1 MKLRLEQMSDG
12 EEEVLVRYRQ
22 MTPKI
27 QAICDLVEE
36 GRPKILVS
44 HQRENSYLFLD
55 DILYFESVDGKTF
68 AYTQAAVHEVGRTL
82 KDLSASYANNGF
94 FRASKSLLVNI
105 YHIASFKSQSFGRIE
120 ALLDNDEVVVIS
132 RKYAG
137 QLRQVLEEGVQD
149 ES

>member
-44 HQRENSYLFLD
+44 HRKANSYLFLD

-68 AYTQAAVHEVGRTL
+68 AYTQATVHEVGRTL
-82 KDLSASYANNGF
+82 KDLSASYANNG
-94 FRASKSLLVNI
+94 
-105 YHIASFKSQSFGRIE
+105 FKSQSFGRIE

-132 RKYAG
+132 RKFAG